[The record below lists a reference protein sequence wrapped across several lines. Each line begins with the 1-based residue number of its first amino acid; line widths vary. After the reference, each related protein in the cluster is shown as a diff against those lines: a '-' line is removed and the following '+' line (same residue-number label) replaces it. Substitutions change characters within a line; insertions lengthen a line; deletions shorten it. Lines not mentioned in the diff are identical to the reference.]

1 MAAATGKTTDP
12 AVAQR
17 IVDALEKQ
25 AARTS
30 DLQIK
35 RLLLAA
41 GCDILDHVL
50 TQQRAEPARRA
61 A

>member
-1 MAAATGKTTDP
+1 MSTSKTKVTDP

-25 AARTS
+25 AEKTS

-41 GCDILDHVL
+41 GCGILDHVL
-50 TQQRAEPARRA
+50 AQQTEKQA